1 MNTDDHLND
10 STNELAEERL
20 QQLLHLKSF
29 EAPTPARMSRSRQN
43 IMREVRAIG
52 SKKERTFG
60 ELLEMNIPWFFAEPR
75 YGIAAL
81 FVLFAGLHFLG
92 LQSQNTDRKTGLYT
106 APSSEWA
113 SASTATSSNQV
124 MYPKLPTNLA
134 LFPDPQRKEDV
145 SFVGQFTAEP

>member
-1 MNTDDHLND
+1 MKTEDHLDD
-10 STNELAEERL
+10 STTDLADERL
-20 QQLLHLKSF
+20 QQLLHLKGF
-29 EAPTPARMSRSRQN
+29 ETPTSARMSRSRQN
-43 IMREVRAIG
+43 IMREVRSIG

-92 LQSQNTDRKTGLYT
+92 LSTQNTDRKTGLYS

-113 SASTATSSNQV
+113 SASASSSNQV
-124 MYPKLPTNLA
+124 VYPKLPTNFA
-134 LFPDPQRKEDV
+134 LFPDPQRKSDI
-145 SFVGQFTAEP
+145 SFVGQFKETP